1 MELVTSLSNTLAE
14 LDVLSEKVEEKRL
27 AEMEV
32 NHSTEVEDEE
42 DEDAEESENTKTK
55 DDEGPSRDLV
65 KYLPNYYES
74 SDEDDAQPAC
84 ACGGAP
90 GSGSCA
96 WCKKLRGCTCEGQG
110 TCRLCE
116 REAESEDSGDEVE
129 ILEDKS
135 DKKAELSTTEL
146 FLLTGKV
153 TRRPSQDEAPPH
165 PVSVTRG
172 RGRGRSRGVSVSSNY
187 QRLRMPGPQLISQ
200 SAQFSPG
207 VRPVVRQPRPL
218 PQTGGVVRLR
228 MAGGHISHPRA
239 RGQVRMQQRAMGG
252 GRPRQMMQ
260 NPAMILGPSP
270 RVQRILEANHSGH
283 RPQVQQTLRQSRPP
297 GAMRTPRAPQTR
309 PNVISQMRQQQR
321 QPPQTSLYQQ
331 YTAQAQSAGH
341 QSEDRAGQYY
351 QQVCEEADVIQ
362 ISDEDEGVEDVLTN
376 YNLPPGIQVQ
386 RQRVAH
392 EDAHAQEV
400 LAKYNL
406 PAGIN
411 IQRL

>member
-42 DEDAEESENTKTK
+42 EEDAEESENTKTK

-74 SDEDDAQPAC
+74 SDEDDDAQPAC

-116 REAESEDSGDEVE
+116 REAESEDSEDEVE

-153 TRRPSQDEAPPH
+153 TRRPSQVEAPPH
-165 PVSVTRG
+165 PVPVTRG
-172 RGRGRSRGVSVSSNY
+172 RGRGRGCGVSFSSNY
-187 QRLRMPGPQLISQ
+187 QRPRMPGSQLMSQ

-207 VRPVVRQPRPL
+207 IIRPVVRQPRPL
-218 PQTGGVVRLR
+218 PQTGGVVWLR
-228 MAGGHISHPRA
+228 MAKGNVLHPRA
-239 RGQVRMQQRAMGG
+239 RGQVRMQQRGHRGAMGG

-260 NPAMILGPSP
+260 NPAKILGPSP
-270 RVQRILEANHSGH
+270 QGQRSLEANHSGH
-283 RPQVQQTLRQSRPP
+283 RPPAAMSRP
-297 GAMRTPRAPQTR
+297 RLPQAR
-309 PNVISQMRQQQR
+309 PNVISQMRQQER

-376 YNLPPGIQVQ
+376 YNLPPGIQIQ
-386 RQRVAH
+386 RQRVT
-392 EDAHAQEV
+392 AHAQEV